1 MGTPQLVE
9 SGEQMVNNTNASIL
23 SAVTTGPT
31 SALYKSKYNTFNL
44 KYPRDLD
51 SSTKGHSVRFDIYET
66 LPADLTALKEG
77 FNTAVSYVLN
87 TTGTEAASD
96 LGTVATKTWDAAKE
110 GLNQAGATIPTIQ
123 KAVNSGDPGGALATG
138 VSGALNSAV
147 GFVKRNVSKTSVGAI
162 TLYMPET
169 LEFNYAAQY
178 NNLSLA
184 TAAESV
190 SGVAS
195 ALTSILNRGAVKLG
209 LNYAGY
215 VFNPQEQVLFE
226 GIDFRTY
233 NMSFTFTPYS
243 QQESEEVR
251 NIIKNF
257 RKYAAPELITKSAGF
272 FMTPPAIFQIS
283 FLNRG
288 QENANIN
295 KLKQSVLQNI
305 DVNYAPNGW
314 SAHEDGAPVQTTLT
328 LQFKEIELVD
338 KAAIDSGY

>member
-1 MGTPQLVE
+1 MATPQLVE

-51 SSTKGHSVRFDIYET
+51 SSTKGHSVRFDIYES

-77 FNTAVSYVLN
+77 FNKAVSYGLN
-87 TTGTEAASD
+87 TTGAEATSD
-96 LGTVATKTWDAAKE
+96 LGNVATKAWDATKE
-110 GLNQAGATIPTIQ
+110 AYNQIGGNLQ
-123 KAVNSGDPGGALATG
+123 KAINSGDPGGALGET
-138 VSGALNSAV
+138 VSSGLNSAV
-147 GFVKRNVSKTSVGAI
+147 GFVKRNVSKSSVGAI

-243 QQESEEVR
+243 QQEAEEVR

>member
-1 MGTPQLVE
+1 MATPKLV
-9 SGEQMVNNTNASIL
+9 SSAAGNQMVNETNANIL
-23 SAVTTGPT
+23 YALTQGPT

-51 SSTKGHSVRFDIYET
+51 SASKGHSVRFDIYET
-66 LPADLTALKEG
+66 LPIDMSALIKKATSISIPSSVEETVAAVEAGIDKGVQEYKELAEYG
-77 FNTAVSYVLN
+77 KKISESNDP
-87 TTGTEAASD
+87 TGTLVSDASTTF
-96 LGTVATKTWDAAKE
+96 GSV
-110 GLNQAGATIPTIQ
+110 
-123 KAVNSGDPGGALATG
+123 
-138 VSGALNSAV
+138 VSK
-147 GFVKRNVSKTSVGAI
+147 VKRNVSKTGVGAI

-190 SGVAS
+190 SGLAS
-195 ALTSILNRGAVKLG
+195 AVTSILNRGAVKLG

-243 QQESEEVR
+243 QQEAEEVR

-257 RKYAAPELITKSAGF
+257 RKYAAPELITASAGF
-272 FMTPPAIFQIS
+272 FMTPPATFEIT
-283 FLNRG
+283 FLNQG
-288 QENANIN
+288 QENTKIN
-295 KLKQSVLQNI
+295 KLKRSVLQNI

>member
-1 MGTPQLVE
+1 MATPKLVE
-9 SGEQMVNNTNASIL
+9 SGQDMVKNTNASIL
-23 SAVTTGPT
+23 YAVTQGPT

-51 SSTKGHSVRFDIYET
+51 SSSKGHSVRFDIYESLPMDLSAGKEFLNQGLNLPT
-66 LPADLTALKEG
+66 LPTSGE
-77 FNTAVSYVLN
+77 
-87 TTGTEAASD
+87 E
-96 LGTVATKTWDAAKE
+96 VAETFTKVWDAAE
-110 GLNQAGATIPTIQ
+110 QAANAAADYAKKIST
-123 KAVNSGDPGGALATG
+123 SDDPAGTLGTDASKTLG
-138 VSGALNSAV
+138 SIV
-147 GFVKRNVSKTSVGAI
+147 GKVKKNVSKTAVGAI

-190 SGVAS
+190 SGIAS
-195 ALTSILNRGAVKLG
+195 AITSVLNRGAVKLG

-243 QQESEEVR
+243 QQEADEVR

-272 FMTPPAIFQIS
+272 FMTPPAVFQIS
-283 FLNRG
+283 FLNQG
-288 QENANIN
+288 QENTNIN
-295 KLKQSVLQNI
+295 KLKKSVLQNI

-314 SAHEDGAPVQTTLT
+314 SAHDDGAPVQTTLT